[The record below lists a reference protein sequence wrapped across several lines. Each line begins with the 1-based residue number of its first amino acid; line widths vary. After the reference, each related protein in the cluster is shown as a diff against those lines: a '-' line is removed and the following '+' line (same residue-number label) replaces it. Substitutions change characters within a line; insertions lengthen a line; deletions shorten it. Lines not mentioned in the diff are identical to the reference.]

1 MEILEL
7 TATYENISRKQS
19 FTGAE
24 AGRKYSCRT
33 LRTGSESVLLSISSL
48 DLEHALKKASV
59 SQIIFNM
66 AIQNAQTGSR
76 TAMIKELQIHPMS
89 RKFLHVDF
97 YEISKDRKIT
107 VNVPVVVKGKAKGIE
122 EGGMLQIIERE
133 IEVLCLPFEVPES
146 IQIDI
151 TDLGIG
157 DSIHVKD
164 LKVAEN
170 VEIPADTNYTILTIL
185 STKSDEKAPGEESG
199 AAGAPAAAV
208 SDLNDS
214 TVIVG

>member
-7 TATYENISRKQS
+7 NATMRTSAGNSPSRALRREGNIPAVLY
-19 FTGAE
+19 GP
-24 AGRKYSCRT
+24 
-33 LRTGSESVLLSISSL
+33 GSDSVLLSISSL
-48 DLEHALKKASV
+48 DLEHALKKTSV
-59 SQIIFNM
+59 SQIIFSL
-66 AIQNAQTGSR
+66 AVQNAQTGSR
-76 TAMIKELQIHPMS
+76 TAMIRELQIHPMS

-151 TDLGIG
+151 SDLGIG

-170 VEIPADTNYTILTIL
+170 VEIPADNNYTILTIL
-185 STKSDEKAPGEESG
+185 STKSDEKAPGEETG
-199 AAGAPAAAV
+199 AAGSPAA
-208 SDLNDS
+208 
-214 TVIVG
+214 GK

>member
-7 TATYENISRKQS
+7 TATMRTSAGNSPSRALRREGNIPAILY
-19 FTGAE
+19 GP
-24 AGRKYSCRT
+24 
-33 LRTGSESVLLSISSL
+33 GSESVPLSISSL
-48 DLEHALKKASV
+48 DLERALKKASS

-66 AIQNAQTGSR
+66 AVQNAQTGTR
-76 TAMIKELQIHPMS
+76 TAMIKDLQIHPMS

-107 VNVPVVVKGKAKGIE
+107 VNVPVVVKGRAKGIE
-122 EGGMLQIIERE
+122 DGGMLQIIERE

-164 LKVAEN
+164 LKVDEN

-185 STKSDEKAPGEESG
+185 STKSDEKVPGEESG
-199 AAGAPAAAV
+199 AAVSSAA
-208 SDLNDS
+208 
-214 TVIVG
+214 GK

>member
-7 TATYENISRKQS
+7 TATMRTSAGNSPSRALRREGNIPAVLY
-19 FTGAE
+19 GP
-24 AGRKYSCRT
+24 
-33 LRTGSESVLLSISSL
+33 GSESVSLSVSSL
-48 DLEHALKKASV
+48 DLERALKKSSA
-59 SQIIFNM
+59 SQIVFNM
-66 AIQNAQTGSR
+66 AIPNAQTGSR

-89 RKFLHVDF
+89 RKFIHVDF

-151 TDLGIG
+151 SDLGIG

-170 VEIPADTNYTILTIL
+170 VEIPADTNYTVLTIL

-199 AAGAPAAAV
+199 QAV
-208 SDLNDS
+208 SP
-214 TVIVG
+214 GK

>member
-7 TATYENISRKQS
+7 NATMRTSAGNSPSRALRREGNIPAVLY
-19 FTGAE
+19 GP
-24 AGRKYSCRT
+24 
-33 LRTGSESVLLSISSL
+33 GSESVLLSISSL
-48 DLEHALKKASV
+48 DLEHALKKGAV
-59 SQIIFNM
+59 SQIIFNL
-66 AIQNAQTGSR
+66 AVQNAQTGSR
-76 TAMIKELQIHPMS
+76 TAMIKEMQIHPMS

-170 VEIPADTNYTILTIL
+170 VEIPADNNYTILTIL
-185 STKSDEKAPGEESG
+185 STKSDEKASGEESG
-199 AAGAPAAAV
+199 AA
-208 SDLNDS
+208 S
-214 TVIVG
+214 TPGK